1 MLIKALE
8 LDTFI
13 RITWIRDQE
22 LAKKLLDNEWKAIKY
37 LIENADKMFIG
48 IGIPYNEA
56 LISLDEV
63 YQIGERIAGWSPDVQ
78 VCAIDYRPAFRRM
91 ELRKPNYEDMQ
102 RVKGVLEDSGLH
114 CVICQTEFG
123 IIGP

>member
-1 MLIKALE
+1 LLIKASE

-13 RITWIRDQE
+13 RISGIRNQE
-22 LAKKLLDNEWKAIKY
+22 LAQKLLDNEWKAVKY
-37 LIENADKMFIG
+37 LIQNADKMFIG

-63 YQIGERIAGWSPDVQ
+63 YQIGERIARWSPDVQ

-91 ELRKPNYEDMQ
+91 DIRKPNYEDMQ

>member
-1 MLIKALE
+1 LLIKALE

-13 RITWIRDQE
+13 RITGIRGRE
-22 LAKKLLDNEWKAIKY
+22 LAKKLLDNEWKAVKY
-37 LIENADKMFIG
+37 LIQNADKMFIG

-63 YQIGERIAGWSPDVQ
+63 YQIGERIVGGSPDVQ

-91 ELRKPNYEDMQ
+91 EIKNRIMM
-102 RVKGVLEDSGLH
+102 
-114 CVICQTEFG
+114 ICRR
-123 IIGP
+123 

>member
-13 RITWIRDQE
+13 RITGIRDQE
-22 LAKKLLDNEWKAIKY
+22 LAMKLLDNEWKAVKC
-37 LIENADKMFIG
+37 LIENADRMFIG

-56 LISLDEV
+56 LISIDEV

-78 VCAIDYRPAFRRM
+78 VRAIDYRPVFRRM

-102 RVKGVLEDSGLH
+102 KVKGVLEDSGLR